1 MAGKDGFSVQAS
13 PGGTTLLFTD
23 IEGSTRL
30 WEREGERMPAALA
43 GHDALARAA
52 VEGNG
57 GVIVKTTGDG
67 IYAAFGDPLGAVNAT
82 LALELALRDSTATN
96 GLALRVRYGLHLGLV
111 ERRDNDLFGSP
122 VNRAARIMSAAHG
135 NQVLLS
141 QAVVDQ
147 VRERLPAQVSLK
159 DLGAVRLR
167 DLATSEHV
175 WQLVH
180 PDLRQDFP
188 VLRSLEATP
197 NNLPLQVTSFIGREH
212 ELAEIKRLL
221 DGTRLLTLLGMG
233 GLGKTRLSLQTGA
246 DVLDKYPDG
255 VWFVDLAPIKDASL
269 VPNVAAQVLGVR
281 EEAGKTITQ
290 TLCAHVKE
298 HKLLIIL
305 DNCEHLVAA
314 CAGLAEALLIGAP
327 GVRLLATSREALHIR
342 GEQTYP
348 VLPLAAPDRKAGVE
362 ALLRSEAVQL
372 FVERA
377 QLQKPNFALT
387 ERDAPAVAEICARLD
402 GIPLALELAAAR
414 MRSLSVSEINTRLND
429 RFKLLTGGSRVALER
444 QQTLRALVSWSYDL
458 LQEREQMLLDRL
470 SVFAGGF
477 DLAAAEVV
485 CSAEPLVQ
493 DDVIDLLSSLVEK
506 SLVMVDD
513 GNGNSRYGLLETI
526 REFAREHL
534 TKRYDM
540 LGTIREFAKERLVD
554 NDDVAATAS
563 RHCDY
568 FFVMAK
574 SGNKGL
580 QGPEQPEWI
589 PRLEA
594 ELDNMR
600 AAVAFSMG
608 DTGDPIIAV
617 KMEVALQRFRILRG
631 YATEGRNNV
640 RALLSLPAIQGSEMA
655 HAHAL
660 YVGANLADSQ
670 GDDWEAER
678 MLETCLALRRGIGNE
693 AEIAATLSTL
703 AAVRLRLGDPERARA
718 GEEEALAIFRKLGQ
732 RSEEAI
738 VLLHLGEICAHT
750 GDDEDARRVLDQS
763 LSIARAIKY
772 QETESDC
779 ERMLGQLALERADLP
794 EARARFER
802 ALEVCRVAGDRRGAA
817 TALWWLGK
825 ADVAVCDGSAARGR
839 LGEALRS
846 FQAFQMNA
854 ESIGCLED
862 HARLALSMG
871 FGEQAVRLHAA
882 AAAARE
888 TLVLP
893 RAPRSDRRWRDDVE
907 ALRQTL
913 GDRDF
918 DPAWAEG
925 REWELK
931 TAIGHALASD
941 TVDLAVLV

>member
-1 MAGKDGFSVQAS
+1 MQAS

-57 GVIVKTTGDG
+57 GFIVKTTGDG
-67 IYAAFGDPLGAVNAT
+67 IYAAFDDPLGAVNAT
-82 LALELALRDSTATN
+82 LALELALRDATATN
-96 GLALRVRYGLHLGLV
+96 GMALRVRYGLHLGVV

-141 QAVVDQ
+141 QAVVDH

-175 WQLVH
+175 YQLVH

-281 EEAGKTITQ
+281 EEAGKSITQ

-298 HKLLIIL
+298 HKLLFIL

-314 CAGLAEALLIGAP
+314 CASLAEALLLGAP
-327 GVRLLATSREALHIR
+327 GVRMLATSREALHIR

-414 MRSLSVSEINTRLND
+414 IRSMSAAQINERLHD

-444 QQTLRALVSWSYDL
+444 QQTLRALVNWSYDL
-458 LQEREQMLLDRL
+458 LQESEQIVLDRL
-470 SVFAGGF
+470 SVFVGGF
-477 DLAAAEVV
+477 DLEAAEAV
-485 CSAEPLVQ
+485 CGAEPL
-493 DDVIDLLSSLVEK
+493 DNGDILDLVTSLVDK
-506 SLVMVDD
+506 SLVMFDHER
-513 GNGNSRYGLLETI
+513 GGARYGLLETI
-526 REFAREHL
+526 REFALEHL
-534 TKRYDM
+534 TKQRYGM
-540 LGTIREFAKERLVD
+540 LETIREVAHQRLEQR
-554 NDDVAATAS
+554 DDVAATAT

-568 FFVMAK
+568 YLDVAK
-574 SGNKGL
+574 AARPKL
-580 QGPEQPEWI
+580 EGPEQAEWMR
-589 PRLEA
+589 RLEVD
-594 ELDNMR
+594 LDNLR
-600 AAVAFSMG
+600 AAIALALSGGV
-608 DTGDPIIAV
+608 DPVLAV
-617 KMEVALQRFRILRG
+617 KFEVALMRFRILRG
-631 YATEGRNNV
+631 YLTEGRNNI
-640 RALLSLPAIQGSEMA
+640 RAALELTGMLEPTLARG
-655 HAHAL
+655 HAL
-660 YVGANLADSQ
+660 YVGGTLAANQSDHVEATRLLTECLAIREEL
-670 GDDWEAER
+670 GD
-678 MLETCLALRRGIGNE
+678 MLEVAG
-693 AEIAATLSTL
+693 TLSTL
-703 AAVRLRLGDPERARA
+703 GVVHLQAGDSAKAREC
-718 GEEEALAIFRKLGQ
+718 EEHSLAIFRQLGNPIG
-732 RSEEAI
+732 EA
-738 VLLHLGEICAHT
+738 LALGHLGEISMQL
-750 GDDEDARRVLDQS
+750 GEDANARDMFEQCLA
-763 LSIARAIKY
+763 IAQVIKHH
-772 QETESDC
+772 ELEGEC
-779 ERMLGQLALERADLP
+779 ERYLGELALDAGDLT
-794 EARARFER
+794 AAQARFAR
-802 ALEVCRVAGDRRGAA
+802 SIEVCRAAEDRRNEAI
-817 TALWWLGK
+817 ALWCRGK
-825 ADVAVCDGSAARGR
+825 ADAANGEPIAARKR
-839 LGEALRS
+839 FDEALR
-846 FQAFQMNA
+846 AFETLQMNA
-854 ESIGCLED
+854 EALDCLGD
-862 HARLALSMG
+862 YAGLLQAASRWADAVQLLSAVSAIRDRLAISRLRR
-871 FGEQAVRLHAA
+871 GETRRQSSIKAARAALGAA
-882 AAAARE
+882 AFDAAWSHGQEWAF
-888 TLVLP
+888 
-893 RAPRSDRRWRDDVE
+893 DD
-907 ALRQTL
+907 
-913 GDRDF
+913 
-918 DPAWAEG
+918 
-925 REWELK
+925 
-931 TAIGHALASD
+931 AIEYALASAT
-941 TVDLAVLV
+941 TVPVAV